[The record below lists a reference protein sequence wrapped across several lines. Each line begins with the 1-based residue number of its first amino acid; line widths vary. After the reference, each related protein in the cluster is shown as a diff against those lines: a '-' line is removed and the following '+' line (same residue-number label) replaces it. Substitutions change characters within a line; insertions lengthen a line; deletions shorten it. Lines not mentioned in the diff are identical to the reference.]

1 MCVLAILLNQGITGC
16 SIVFRATPLLL
27 QVFPTLD
34 TGGAQARFIALAN
47 HFGRSVRHAVVA
59 MDGNY
64 NSVRSLDSD
73 IEVTLPRV
81 QIRKGRSLANRQAFR
96 EALKTVRPDLLIT
109 HNWGTIE
116 WAMANWPT
124 FVRHIHI
131 EDGFGAEEAD
141 CQFFRRVLTRRLFLS
156 RSTLVVPS
164 QNLVSIARRIWR
176 FPEKRVR
183 FIPNGIDCPLYAGPP
198 DAALVRAWAGRG
210 PVIGTVAGLRAEK
223 NVARLLRA
231 FASVARDTSGQI
243 VIVGDGRE
251 RPALQALSA
260 ELGIGSRVL
269 FTGHVADPSR
279 LYGAFDIFALT
290 SDTEQMPFTIL
301 EAMAAARAIVATNV
315 GDIYRMVAPENRPYI
330 VQRSDGAVSAA
341 LRALLG
347 DPILRR
353 AIGRA
358 NRDTAEV
365 AHQRDSMFED
375 FAELFSVHS
384 KLQAVV
390 NDQGE
395 AIRREPQGAFAA

>member
-1 MCVLAILLNQGITGC
+1 V
-16 SIVFRATPLLL
+16 SSATPLLL

-47 HFGRSVRHAVVA
+47 HFGRAIRHAVVA

-64 NSVRSLDSD
+64 NSVRSLDPGID
-73 IEVTLPRV
+73 VVLPRV
-81 QIRKGRSLANRQAFR
+81 KIRKGRSLANRHAFR
-96 EALKTVRPDLLIT
+96 EILNTFRPDLLVT

-116 WAMANWPT
+116 WAMANWPARI
-124 FVRHIHI
+124 RHIHI

-141 CQFFRRVLTRRLFLS
+141 CQFFRRVLTRRLFLA
-156 RSTLVVPS
+156 RSTLIVPS
-164 QNLVSIARRIWR
+164 QNLVAIARRTWR

-183 FIPNGIDCPLYAGPP
+183 FIPNGIDCALYAGQP
-198 DAALVRAWAGRG
+198 DLALARAWGARG

-231 FASVARDTSGQI
+231 FASVATANCGQI
-243 VIVGDGRE
+243 VVVGDGPE
-251 RPALQALSA
+251 RPALEALA
-260 ELGIGSRVL
+260 VELGISPRVI

-279 LYGAFDIFALT
+279 LYGVFDIFALT

-301 EAMAAARAIVATNV
+301 EAMAAGRAIVATNV
-315 GDIYRMVAPENRPYI
+315 GDVYRMVAPENRPY
-330 VQRSDGAVSAA
+330 VVPRSDQAVASA
-341 LRALLG
+341 LRTLLG

-358 NRDTAEV
+358 NRDTAEA

-375 FAELFSVHS
+375 FAELF
-384 KLQAVV
+384 AVRGKVRAAV
-390 NDQGE
+390 NEQGE
-395 AIRREPQGAFAA
+395 AVGREPQGAFAA